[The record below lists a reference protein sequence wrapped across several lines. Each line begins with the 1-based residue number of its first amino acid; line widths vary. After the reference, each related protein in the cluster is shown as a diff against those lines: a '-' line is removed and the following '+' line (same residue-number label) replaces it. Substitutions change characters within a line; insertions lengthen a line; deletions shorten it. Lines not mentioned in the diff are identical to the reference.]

1 MLLSKEFSYKK
12 TTQALNFFAS
22 KQNGH
27 IDKLK
32 ALKLIYFADRYHLR
46 KFGSLI
52 TNDTYFA
59 MPYGP
64 VASGTKDIL
73 EMSQFLSEIEQD
85 YALRFIE
92 PISGTDYIRAVE
104 GFDSAELSA
113 SEREAL
119 EYISNN
125 FQKLNSLQLSELT
138 HLYPDWK
145 KKENQLKS
153 GQASRVEMDLLDFF
167 EDPDDPALDKL
178 YELSSEEKTAKID
191 YLHELNS
198 VDSLWNS

>member
-12 TTQALNFFAS
+12 ATQALNFFAS

-46 KFGSLI
+46 KYGKLI

-85 YALRFIE
+85 YALRYIE
-92 PISGTDYIRAVE
+92 PISETDYIRAVKE
-104 GFDSAELSA
+104 FDPDELSS
-113 SEREAL
+113 SEKEAL
-119 EYISNN
+119 EYISNQ
-125 FQKLNSLQLSELT
+125 FQKLNSIQLYELT

-167 EDPDDPALDKL
+167 EDPDNPELDKL
-178 YELSSEEKTAKID
+178 YELSPEEKSAKIE
-191 YLHELNS
+191 YLRELNS